1 MLFWGI
7 YCSVLCLPVVIAWH
21 PHTHPLMFLFTVPF
35 SLFLY
40 PRYRYKWVIYC
51 SPTEQ
56 WRLWDALDERG
67 EREVAL
73 RAAIKARFEIEEPPV
88 EYCTTGSAYVGRKVR
103 RVFGKKV
110 RQVSLSL
117 LACLLL
123 QHVCV
128 YVCVCHVCCM
138 YVDLVG
144 VVLLSSHSAVG

>member
-1 MLFWGI
+1 MLLCFI
-7 YCSVLCLPVVIAWH
+7 YCSVLCLSVVIAWH
-21 PHTHPLMFLFTVPF
+21 PRTHSLMFLFTVSF
-35 SLFLY
+35 SLFPY

-110 RQVSLSL
+110 RMVSLSL
-117 LACLLL
+117 LACYYST
-123 QHVCV
+123 CV
-128 YVCVCHVCCM
+128 YHVCCM
-138 YVDLVG
+138 YVNLVA
-144 VVLLSSHSAVG
+144 VVLSSHSAVG